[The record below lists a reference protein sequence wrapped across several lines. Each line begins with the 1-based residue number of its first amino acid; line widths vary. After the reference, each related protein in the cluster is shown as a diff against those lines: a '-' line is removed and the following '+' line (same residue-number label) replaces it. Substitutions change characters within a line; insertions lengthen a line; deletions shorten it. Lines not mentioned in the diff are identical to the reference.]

1 MNNNPF
7 PNLHKQQFISLT
19 TFRFY
24 LKVRRVQQAF
34 WEIKPAQEPT
44 A

>member
-7 PNLHKQQFISLT
+7 PNLHKQQFINLT
-19 TFRFY
+19 AS
-24 LKVRRVQQAF
+24 RRSGQPAVTTVG
-34 WEIKPAQEPT
+34 EIKPAQEPT